1 VSEETNSHNA
11 QHHRQTDRQ
20 TDNRTMSIANHTVAV
35 RSAENGTLGIDRLF
49 TDINIAGKRD
59 HWPASEDISLHVTLP
74 YLTFI
79 AWN

>member
-1 VSEETNSHNA
+1 
-11 QHHRQTDRQ
+11 
-20 TDNRTMSIANHTVAV
+20 MSIANHTVAV

-74 YLTFI
+74 YLTLPYLHSMELTIVHWTLCTITELPVSFVL
-79 AWN
+79 